1 MQATS
6 TVRAAL
12 VAAALAVPAV
22 PALAQPHVVEV
33 VTPART
39 EVYHA
44 PPSTYYY
51 SPGTTYYYTPPST
64 TTYYYTTTDYSAPPI
79 TVEAPYLTED
89 QRITS
94 DVVGAIAANPRV
106 SGRIGVETR
115 DNEVTLSGYTPT
127 PGQAR
132 HAERDARRVDG
143 VRHVNNE
150 IRPRVGGM
158 P

>member
-1 MQATS
+1 MKARPKLGAS
-6 TVRAAL
+6 L
-12 VAAALAVPAV
+12 VAAALAVPAI
-22 PALAQPHVVEV
+22 PAVAATEVIEV

-44 PPSTYYY
+44 PPSTYYH
-51 SPGTTYYYTPPST
+51 SPGTTYYYTPPAT
-64 TTYYYTTTDYSAPPI
+64 TTYYYTTTDRAAPPI
-79 TVEAPYLTED
+79 TVEAPYLTRD

-94 DVVGAIAANPRV
+94 DVVDAIAYDPRV

-115 DNEVTLSGYTPT
+115 DNEVTLSGSTPT

-132 HAERDARRVDG
+132 HAERDARGVAG